1 MSGQSPALRW
11 KSSRPEYE
19 NAIPPLHQAQMFESS
34 VTSWVV
40 LFWEIMEILGGWA
53 GWESLD
59 AGLWRKHLAPDSWLL
74 PGTHEVRQKT
84 SITRS
89 CCPISCLSTLLKMW
103 NQVTRNGILWNLEL
117 RKHLFVFTLS
127 MSGVW
132 AQWRKSWYR
141 CDWVSHDRTNE
152 RMRITRCV
160 QISSK
165 PVQR

>member
-1 MSGQSPALRW
+1 MPSLPPIRPRCLNPQSPAGWCYFGRSW
-11 KSSRPEYE
+11 KFLEGGPVESHWRQAFEE
-19 NAIPPLHQAQMFESS
+19 NTWL
-34 VTSWVV
+34 
-40 LFWEIMEILGGWA
+40 
-53 GWESLD
+53 
-59 AGLWRKHLAPDSWLL
+59 LAPGSWLL

-84 SITRS
+84 SITGS
-89 CCPISCLSTLLKMW
+89 CCPISCLSTLLEVW

-141 CDWVSHDRTNE
+141 RDWVSHDWTNE

>member
-1 MSGQSPALRW
+1 MKMSSLPSPSGPDVWIL
-11 KSSRPEYE
+11 S
-19 NAIPPLHQAQMFESS
+19 HQLGGA
-34 VTSWVV
+34 
-40 LFWEIMEILGGWA
+40 ILGDRGN
-53 GWESLD
+53 S
-59 AGLWRKHLAPDSWLL
+59 WRVGRLRVTGCRPLKKTLGSWLL
-74 PGTHEVRQKT
+74 VPAWHSWGKAENLHHK
-84 SITRS
+84 ILL
-89 CCPISCLSTLLKMW
+89 PDILPLNTLENVKPSD
-103 NQVTRNGILWNLEL
+103 QDGILWNLEL

-141 CDWVSHDRTNE
+141 RDWVSHDRTNE